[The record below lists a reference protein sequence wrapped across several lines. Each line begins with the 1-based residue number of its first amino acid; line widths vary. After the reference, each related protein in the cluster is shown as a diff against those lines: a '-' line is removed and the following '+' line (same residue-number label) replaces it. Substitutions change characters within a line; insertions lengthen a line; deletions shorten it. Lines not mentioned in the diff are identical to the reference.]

1 MEKITRVEAVEIH
14 DSRGTPTIT
23 VTVHSGLEKASASV
37 PSGKSAGRREACE
50 LRDADGVGVARAI
63 VNVNTAIDEA
73 LRDAPLDPEHVDRT
87 LLALDGTSDKHKLG
101 ANAMLG
107 VSMATMRLA
116 AFVRKEP
123 LWKTIAGIGGF
134 TPGFPFLYMN
144 MLNGGAHASF
154 RLPFQEYIV
163 AVGRALPSESY
174 AKANAIFE
182 TLGTLIKQRYGDV
195 PMGDEG
201 GYSPDV
207 RGIEK
212 PFELLSE
219 AMGAEAMAFLAIDA
233 AASEFFHD
241 GKYVLEGAPHTSEE
255 LFSVYE
261 NLVQK
266 FHLKS
271 IEDPFAEDD
280 FSAFHRITAELGN
293 RTLIVGDD
301 LTVTNPEITK
311 EMIDEHR
318 ANSMIIKPNQVGTL
332 AEVFQTAHIAQKAG
346 WKLIASHRSGETE
359 DSFIADLAVGIG
371 AYGLKA
377 GAPTQKERRVKYERL
392 LEIEKEFLIHS

>member
-1 MEKITRVEAVEIH
+1 MTEKITHIEAIEIL
-14 DSRGTPTIT
+14 DSRKTPTLT
-23 VTVHSGLEKASASV
+23 VTVYSGDHKASASV
-37 PSGKSAGRREACE
+37 PSGKSAGSREACE
-50 LRDADGVGVARAI
+50 LRDTDGIGVSRAI
-63 VNVNTAIDEA
+63 LNVNSVICDSLKGANIDPEAIDKQ
-73 LRDAPLDPEHVDRT
+73 LI
-87 LLALDGTSDKHKLG
+87 ALDSTPEKSNLG

-107 VSMATMRLA
+107 VSMATMRLFA
-116 AFVRKEP
+116 KLRGEP
-123 LWKTIAGIGGF
+123 AWKTIADIGGF
-134 TPGFPFLYMN
+134 TPSYPRLYMN

-163 AVGRALPSESY
+163 AVGAGTPSESY

-182 TLGTLIKQRYGDV
+182 TLGTLIQKRYGEV

-201 GYSPDV
+201 GYSPDMK
-207 RGIEK
+207 GIEQ
-212 PFELLSE
+212 PFELLTE

-233 AASEFFHD
+233 AASEFLHD
-241 GKYVLEGAPHTSEE
+241 GKYVLEGAPYNSDE

-261 NLVQK
+261 TLVEK

-271 IEDPFAEDD
+271 IEDPFGEDD
-280 FSAFHRITAELGN
+280 FVSFQRITAELGS
-293 RTLIVGDD
+293 RALIVGDD
-301 LTVTNPEITK
+301 LTVTNPRITK
-311 EMIDEHR
+311 EMADTKR

-332 AEVFQTAHIAQKAG
+332 SEVFETAHIATSAG

-359 DSFIADLAVGIG
+359 DPFIADIAVGIG

-392 LEIEKEFLIHS
+392 LDIEREFTS